1 MTAAGEGPYAD
12 LGDELRRVL
21 ADPPVTEKKLLE
33 IDVAW
38 PGLSG
43 AQARM
48 AGQLR
53 VFVITWDPL
62 ERLATRP
69 EGFATVNVDPEGSE
83 LVVYLPVWSLVE
95 AARAQHTTVSAVLA
109 AMAGSAVVTAAAK
122 AAKATV
128 ESTLPSRSSRRTG
141 RMSDADDLLANRT
154 AG

>member
-1 MTAAGEGPYAD
+1 
-12 LGDELRRVL
+12 
-21 ADPPVTEKKLLE
+21 
-33 IDVAW
+33 
-38 PGLSG
+38 
-43 AQARM
+43 
-48 AGQLR
+48 
-53 VFVITWDPL
+53 

-141 RMSDADDLLANRT
+141 RTSDADDLLANRT
-154 AG
+154 AGVALGTPTIGLVSPGWESIGLGAITDIAQHAFGPVDLDRSPV